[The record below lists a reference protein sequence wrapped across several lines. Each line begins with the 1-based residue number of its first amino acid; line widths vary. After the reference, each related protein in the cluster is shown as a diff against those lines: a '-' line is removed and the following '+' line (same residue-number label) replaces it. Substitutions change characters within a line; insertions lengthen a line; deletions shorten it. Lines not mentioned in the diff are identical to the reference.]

1 METITGLAPR
11 LSVSPTCAAFGV
23 PRASYYRWLAPKR
36 EHAPRRSGR
45 ALSDEERQA
54 VLDVL
59 HEKRFV
65 DLPPAQVWA
74 RLMDEGRYLCSIRTM
89 HRILA
94 AADESK
100 ERRAVRH
107 HPNYAVPELV
117 ATRPNEVWSWDITK
131 LPGPA
136 AWTSFYLYVILDI
149 FSRYV
154 VGWLAAG
161 RESKVLAKRLI
172 ATTLERQGIRPGE
185 LTLHSDRGAA
195 MISKPVAFLLADLGV
210 TKSHSRPRVSND
222 NPFSESHF
230 KTMKYRPETPARF
243 ASVAEVCSVFGDL
256 FGWYNHEHHHS
267 GLGLLTPHEVHHGL
281 AESRVAERAAVL
293 ARAYAEHPE
302 RFVRG
307 LPWPPAPPQEVW
319 INKPLAGVASLIA
332 APEAAGTKT
341 DLATASRTNDLEV
354 GRGTTTPER
363 EEILTAVAQ

>member
-1 METITGLAPR
+1 MERITELAPR

-23 PRASYYRWLAPKR
+23 PRASYYRWLEPKQ
-36 EHAPRRSGR
+36 EHLPRRSAR

-54 VLDVL
+54 VLDVF
-59 HEKRFV
+59 HEKRFA

-74 RLMDEGRYLCSIRTM
+74 KLVDDKRYLCSIRTM

-94 AADESK
+94 AANESK
-100 ERRAVRH
+100 ERRAVRR
-107 HPNYAVPELV
+107 HPKYTVPELV

-136 AWTSFYLYVILDI
+136 AWTSFHLYVILDI

-154 VGWLAAG
+154 VGWLAAA
-161 RESKVLAKRLI
+161 RESKTLAKRLI
-172 ATTLERQGIRPGE
+172 ATTVERQRVHAGE

-230 KTMKYRPETPARF
+230 KTMKYRPEMPARF
-243 ASVAEVCSVFGDL
+243 ASVEHVCSVFGDL

-267 GLGLLTPHEVHHGL
+267 GLGLLTPAEVHHGQ
-281 AESRVAERAAVL
+281 AESKVERRAEVL
-293 ARAYAEHPE
+293 ARAYAVHPE

-307 LPWPPAPPQEVW
+307 LPRPPAPPREVW
-319 INKPLAGVASLIA
+319 INKPVAGVASLIG
-332 APEAAGTKT
+332 APEAIGTKT
-341 DLATASRTNDLEV
+341 DLATAPRTRDLEV
-354 GRGTTTPER
+354 GRGRATPKR
-363 EEILTAVAQ
+363 EEIPTAVAQ